1 LFDIAGGTVPALLPS
16 RRRGDETSAGER
28 RGAMKIVHGSL
39 SALLTE
45 VKEQGKVDGVRVA
58 AMMQSTFEGAATP
71 RYTSWIIVS
80 ARVDHWEEWAEW
92 RLVVGRQR
100 AEITE
105 HGFRVP
111 EKLTA
116 LTEEKLAEVRG
127 WIEAAGL
134 LMRDGILA
142 GDAETLEGVLG

>member
-1 LFDIAGGTVPALLPS
+1 
-16 RRRGDETSAGER
+16 
-28 RGAMKIVHGSL
+28 MKIIHGSL
-39 SALLTE
+39 SSLLVE
-45 VKEQGKVDGVRVA
+45 VKEHGKVDGVRVA
-58 AMMQSTFEGAATP
+58 AMMQSTFEGAGMP
-71 RYTSWIIVS
+71 RYTSWVIVS
-80 ARVDHWEEWAEW
+80 ARADHWDEWAEW

-105 HGFRVP
+105 RGCRVP
-111 EKLTA
+111 EKLAA

>member
-1 LFDIAGGTVPALLPS
+1 
-16 RRRGDETSAGER
+16 
-28 RGAMKIVHGSL
+28 MKIVHGSL

-58 AMMQSTFEGAATP
+58 AMMQSTFEGAGLP
-71 RYTSWIIVS
+71 RYTSWVIVS

-92 RLVVGRQR
+92 RFVVGRQR
-100 AEITE
+100 AAVTE

-142 GDAETLEGVLG
+142 ADAETLEGVLG

>member
-1 LFDIAGGTVPALLPS
+1 
-16 RRRGDETSAGER
+16 
-28 RGAMKIVHGSL
+28 MKIIYGSL

-58 AMMQSTFEGAATP
+58 AMMQSTFEGAGIP
-71 RYTSWIIVS
+71 RYTSWVIVS
-80 ARVDHWEEWAEW
+80 AHVDWEKWAEW
-92 RLVVGRQR
+92 RLVVGRRR
-100 AEITE
+100 AEMTE

-111 EKLTA
+111 DKLA
-116 LTEEKLAEVRG
+116 LLTEEKLDEVRG

-142 GDAETLEGVLG
+142 ADAETLEGVLG